1 MTLEPE
7 YWQLLGAPRL
17 DALSELLHENTKV
30 SPTSRGFVI
39 SAELR
44 KVMAAGYK
52 TYESA
57 DRIALAPPSHGLSMP
72 IGEAMRRRKSVRTY
86 TGYPLSAH
94 HISDLVFHGC
104 GLVQQD
110 AVRRIAPSA
119 GGLFPLEIY
128 PVVLNVDGIPRGV
141 YHYDVLHHELE
152 RLPHSAD
159 LQILPRSVFV
169 DGMME
174 GAGAVIVISAVFGR
188 SKIKYGE
195 RGYRFVLLEAGHV
208 AQNLVLAATGLSL
221 GSCPIGGFVD
231 DYINE
236 LIDVDGLDE
245 AALYM
250 VVVGSVAAEPG
261 RQGADREDNHG
272 RPAPR

>member
-1 MTLEPE
+1 MMLETA
-7 YWQLLGAPRL
+7 YWELLGAPRV

-39 SAELR
+39 SAETR

-57 DRIALAPPSHGLSMP
+57 DRIALSPAAEGLSMP
-72 IGEAMRRRKSVRTY
+72 LGEAMRRRESVRRY
-86 TGYPLSAH
+86 TGWPLSERDIAQ
-94 HISDLVFHGC
+94 LVFHGC
-104 GLVQQD
+104 GL
-110 AVRRIAPSA
+110 AREGGVRRLAPSA
-119 GGLFPLEIY
+119 GGLFPLEVY
-128 PVVLNVDGIPRGV
+128 PVVLDVEGIPRGV
-141 YHYDVLHHELE
+141 YHYDVRHHELE

-159 LQILPRSVFV
+159 LDVLPGAVFV
-169 DGMME
+169 DGLLE
-174 GAGAVIVISAVFGR
+174 GAGAVFVISAVFGR

-208 AQNLVLAATGLSL
+208 AQNLILGATGLGL

-231 DYINE
+231 DHVNE

-250 VVVGSVAAEPG
+250 VVVGSVATEA
-261 RQGADREDNHG
+261 RR
-272 RPAPR
+272 